1 MISTTE
7 AKNKLEVCRNKSA
20 LFSALDKVCGDMGY
34 QYDFNRSPSS
44 NARCAAETM
53 RYGVA
58 EVIKRAEQLEGKL

>member
-1 MISTTE
+1 MITTTE
-7 AKNKLEVCRNKSA
+7 AKNRLEVCRNKNA
-20 LFSALDKVCGDMGY
+20 LFQTLSNVCEEMGY
-34 QYDFNRSPSS
+34 QYDFNRSTSS

>member
-1 MISTTE
+1 MITTTE
-7 AKNKLEVCRNKSA
+7 AKNRLEVCRSKNA
-20 LFSALDKVCGDMGY
+20 LFSTLSNVCEEMGY